1 MNTMN
6 NDQQAAR
13 AALAVTFSAY
23 SAVHSL
29 PAAERKDPAAML
41 RAVHG
46 VIDGELWHDLPFPA
60 MRDLLVSC
68 ADAAWKG
75 GITTVPEQIAS
86 RDAAEMLRLT
96 GLYLAEG
103 DFVAPEGYGALL
115 IISDPA
121 DHHRSARDALCVL
134 LVLVILGE
142 TPSAEQ

>member
-6 NDQQAAR
+6 TDQQAVR

-23 SAVHSL
+23 SAVRSL

-46 VIDGELWHDLPFPA
+46 AIDGELWHDVPFPA

-75 GITTVPEQIAS
+75 GITTVPEQIGS
-86 RDAAEMLRLT
+86 PDTAEMLRLT
-96 GLYLAEG
+96 GLYLAERRLRG
-103 DFVAPEGYGALL
+103 PRRLRSTA
-115 IISDPA
+115 
-121 DHHRSARDALCVL
+121 HHRR
-134 LVLVILGE
+134 
-142 TPSAEQ
+142 PR